1 MIEMNKLPHNQNVID
16 DQMYED
22 EHQMFS
28 GSRFL
33 QKSVNSLRKHLH
45 SHKKHKKQSSL
56 PIRK

>member
-45 SHKKHKKQSSL
+45 SHKKHKKQFVM
-56 PIRK
+56 